1 MKETGMGQK
10 WRISFMLPAGA
21 NPVDHPNF
29 DGPFVGWHTHTPRKS
44 RHTVT
49 SVDNQGLS
57 PSHLPSQ
64 TVTDAVTTQETA
76 QREEG
81 GEIRRAA
88 GKDTI
93 GQHLQVSRCW

>member
-49 SVDNQGLS
+49 SVDDQGLN

-64 TVTDAVTTQETA
+64 TVTDAVTSRYDPAGCQPGS
-76 QREEG
+76 EELT
-81 GEIRRAA
+81 EESAR
-88 GKDTI
+88 
-93 GQHLQVSRCW
+93 